1 MQKCYHR
8 KLKKNIEENRKEPK
22 EKLWPKKGE
31 KEGGENEH
39 KGGGGK
45 GRNEVPYIAT
55 SVCRYLYPS
64 QFLTTLLR

>member
-39 KGGGGK
+39 GRWEGK
-45 GRNEVPYIAT
+45 KRGPVYCYQRM
-55 SVCRYLYPS
+55 
-64 QFLTTLLR
+64 